1 MKKVI
6 VSGFT
11 LEIENDQC
19 FISKGK
25 FHASL
30 NACAVEGVIA
40 DDYHEEVLSVPDHV
54 INYAEKFEA
63 KHLDGL

>member
-6 VSGFT
+6 IGGFV

-30 NACAVEGVIA
+30 NMAAIEGVIA

-54 INYAEKFEA
+54 ISYAEKFEA
-63 KHLDGL
+63 KHLKGV